1 MKRPGNILIMTL
13 IACAMLAL
21 VLTAG
26 VQLAS
31 LKTASQAA
39 QLENLQLEQLHR
51 TAVADTLEALNASG
65 EKVSS
70 GRVVLSDTP
79 LSGQKRQV
87 TVQASEGDLLTLESE
102 SRLANGGRRLHHIQV
117 LALPLEERFG
127 FAKERRALYHSVGHD
142 VPDRWLTEHQDADLV
157 VLCDKRPTRRY
168 RIGDGDALLA
178 LSGSLYVRA
187 LSAGDFE
194 AWLETPLS
202 LGGHAVFGGDLRLE
216 SDLSCKEA
224 WIDGTLTIGEG
235 MRLQAETVTLGE
247 DIPAETLARIE
258 AATIYMPHPP
268 DEAED
273 AAEETVIRP
282 LPDEEGPTP
291 SDTAYLML
299 QQLD

>member
-87 TVQASEGDLLTLESE
+87 TVQASDGDLLTLESE

-127 FAKERRALYHSVGHD
+127 FAKECRALYHSVGHD

-157 VLCDKRPTRRY
+157 VLCDKRPTR
-168 RIGDGDALLA
+168 LA
-178 LSGSLYVRA
+178 LDGSLYVRA

-273 AAEETVIRP
+273 ESPAAEETVILP
-282 LPDEEGPTP
+282 LPDEEGQPP